1 MKAMIF
7 AAGLGTRLK
16 PLTDTLPKALVPI
29 NGKPMLE
36 HTIQRLKN
44 SGVEEIVVNVHHF
57 ADQIIDFLQEK
68 KNFGIH
74 IEVSDEREKLLD
86 TGGGI
91 KKTARFFNDGKP
103 FLIHNVDIFSNVN
116 LNEIYKQHLQD
127 KKNRLATLVVSQRE
141 TNRYL
146 LFDDEQYLRGWINR
160 KTGEVKPRQD
170 IAVDNYQPLAYAGIQ
185 VVSPAIF
192 QLMEEEPDKFPII
205 DFYLHHCYEKE
216 IAGFVPENLEILDV
230 GKLDILDK
238 AEEFEAQLRRQ

>member
-216 IAGFVPENLEILDV
+216 IAGFVPENLDILDV
-230 GKLDILDK
+230 GKLDVLDK